1 MVAKEIISEIT
12 TRDAFFHLLKNNPGL
27 VILKLGAEWC
37 GPCKQIKHIVH
48 AFFAT
53 SPSAVV
59 CGDIDVD
66 KSFDFYSMLKSK
78 KMVNGVPVI
87 LCYKKGN
94 QSCWHRKKLPKTRG
108 FARTACSAN
117 QYLTAPIRYLIM
129 GTDRDGFARN
139 ARLRKAEP
147 TSSER
152 LEFKLVMFAFAV
164 VLGVFSSLAIIGV
177 SMILWRIWG

>member
-1 MVAKEIISEIT
+1 MTSKEIISEIA

-53 SPSAVV
+53 SPADVV

-66 KSFDFYSMLKSK
+66 QSFDFYSMLKSK
-78 KMVNGVPVI
+78 KMVNGIPVM

-94 QSCWHRKKLPKTRG
+94 LSFIPDDIITGADPPGLDAFFKRCSKHLKEVQIKFPRKQLNNK
-108 FARTACSAN
+108 
-117 QYLTAPIRYLIM
+117 
-129 GTDRDGFARN
+129 
-139 ARLRKAEP
+139 
-147 TSSER
+147 
-152 LEFKLVMFAFAV
+152 
-164 VLGVFSSLAIIGV
+164 
-177 SMILWRIWG
+177 